1 MARLFENQ
9 DGSDWAVLNCDDSNV
24 WKLARSVRS
33 RVFGFGFVPG
43 GKPGIWP
50 EGNALVFDMGSRRGR
65 ISLEGFRLPGRH
77 NVSDAMAA
85 AAGALAMF
93 ADERVIEQTLRG
105 FVGLPHRIELVH
117 EQDGVK
123 WIDDA
128 KATNVGAVVVALDA
142 VVAPVILIAGGLDN
156 GADYTPLIGPIHR
169 KVKCAILNGGA
180 RKNLAAML
188 TGATQIELVPG
199 LQEAVERAAAIALP
213 GDTVLLSP
221 ACSSFDQ
228 FRDYAELGDVF
239 KELVRAIP

>member
-1 MARLFENQ
+1 
-9 DGSDWAVLNCDDSNV
+9 
-24 WKLARSVRS
+24 
-33 RVFGFGFVPG
+33 
-43 GKPGIWP
+43 
-50 EGNALVFDMGSRRGR
+50 
-65 ISLEGFRLPGRH
+65 
-77 NVSDAMAA
+77 
-85 AAGALAMF
+85 MF